1 MTLNP
6 GGNTLSPTFNH
17 VGFGLGKR
25 RLPVIE
31 QYTAP
36 DGVRF
41 YNTPTGEKY
50 PSVTTVLSI
59 LGREN
64 IAKWRE
70 RVGAENANTIA
81 RVAAGRGTGV
91 HNRIEAYLNNSPTA
105 VPARGKIG
113 DYSPL
118 VQEMFGSIRPEL
130 NRINNIHCQ
139 ETRMFSHHL
148 RMAGTVDC
156 IGEYDGRLSVIDFKT
171 STKPKREEWIHS
183 YFMQCAAYAIMY
195 EEITF
200 IPITQLV
207 VLVAVE
213 EDCTVQVFKQHR
225 DVWAK
230 PLLKVRE
237 QYEMENRALTE
248 ATT

>member
-1 MTLNP
+1 MVTMLNS
-6 GGNTLSPTFNH
+6 GLTTASPTKFQH
-17 VGFGLGKR
+17 LGFGLGQR
-25 RLPVIE
+25 RLPVLE

-50 PSVTTVLSI
+50 PSVTTVLSL

-64 IAKWRE
+64 IAKWRA
-70 RVGAENANTIA
+70 RVGAENATTIA
-81 RVAAGRGTGV
+81 RVAASRGTGV
-91 HNRIEAYLNNSPTA
+91 HNRIENYLNNVNDIQPPT
-105 VPARGKIG
+105 
-113 DYSPL
+113 PL
-118 VQEMFGSIRPEL
+118 VQEMFGSIRPDL
-130 NRINNIHCQ
+130 DRINNIHCQ

-195 EEITF
+195 EELTF

-225 DVWAK
+225 DNWAK

-237 QYEMENRALTE
+237 QYEMETRPLTPM
-248 ATT
+248 AI

>member
-1 MTLNP
+1 MLNS
-6 GGNTLSPTFNH
+6 GLTTASPTKFQH
-17 VGFGLGKR
+17 LGFGLGRR
-25 RLPVIE
+25 RLPVLE

-50 PSVTTVLSI
+50 PSVTTVLSL

-81 RVAAGRGTGV
+81 RVAASRGTGV
-91 HNRIEAYLNNSPTA
+91 HNRIENYLNNVNDIQPPT
-105 VPARGKIG
+105 
-113 DYSPL
+113 PL

-130 NRINNIHCQ
+130 DRINNIHCQ

-195 EEITF
+195 EELTF

-225 DVWAK
+225 DSWAK

-237 QYEMENRALTE
+237 QYEMETRPLTPT
-248 ATT
+248 AI

>member
-1 MTLNP
+1 M
-6 GGNTLSPTFNH
+6 TFNH

-25 RLPVIE
+25 RLPVLE

-50 PSVTTVLSI
+50 PSVTTVLSL
-59 LGREN
+59 LGREA
-64 IAKWRE
+64 IANWRK
-70 RVGAENANTIA
+70 RVGAENATTIA

-91 HNRIEAYLNNSPTA
+91 HNRIETYLNNVEGIHPPT
-105 VPARGKIG
+105 
-113 DYSPL
+113 PL

-130 NRINNIHCQ
+130 DKINNIHCQ

-195 EEITF
+195 EELAF

-225 DVWAK
+225 DNWAK

-237 QYEMENRALTE
+237 QYEMENRSLTE
-248 ATT
+248 AQV

>member
-1 MTLNP
+1 M
-6 GGNTLSPTFNH
+6 TFNH

-25 RLPVIE
+25 RLPVLE

-41 YNTPTGEKY
+41 YNTPSGEKY

-59 LGREN
+59 LGREA
-64 IAKWRE
+64 IANWRK

-91 HNRIEAYLNNSPTA
+91 HNRIETYLNNVEGIHPPT
-105 VPARGKIG
+105 
-113 DYSPL
+113 PL

-130 NRINNIHCQ
+130 DKINNIHCQ

-171 STKPKREEWIHS
+171 STKPKQEEWISS

-195 EEITF
+195 EEIAF

-225 DVWAK
+225 DNWAK

-237 QYEMENRALTE
+237 QYEMENRSLTE
-248 ATT
+248 AQV

>member
-1 MTLNP
+1 M
-6 GGNTLSPTFNH
+6 TFNH

-25 RLPVIE
+25 RLPVLE

-50 PSVTTVLSI
+50 PSVTTVRSL
-59 LGREN
+59 LGREA
-64 IAKWRE
+64 IANWRK

-91 HNRIEAYLNNSPTA
+91 HNRIETYLNNVEGIHPPT
-105 VPARGKIG
+105 
-113 DYSPL
+113 PL

-130 NRINNIHCQ
+130 DKIDNIHCQ

-156 IGEYDGRLSVIDFKT
+156 IGEYDGKLSVIDFKT
-171 STKPKREEWIHS
+171 STKPKREEWISS

-195 EEITF
+195 EEIAF

-225 DVWAK
+225 DNWAK
-230 PLLKVRE
+230 PLLQVRE
-237 QYEMENRALTE
+237 QYEMENRSLTE
-248 ATT
+248 AQV

>member
-1 MTLNP
+1 M
-6 GGNTLSPTFNH
+6 FNH
-17 VGFGLGKR
+17 LGFGLGKK
-25 RLPVIE
+25 RLPVLE

-50 PSVTTVLSI
+50 PSVTTILSL
-59 LGREN
+59 LGREG
-64 IAKWRE
+64 IAKWRA
-70 RVGAENANTIA
+70 RVGAENATTIA
-81 RVAAGRGTGV
+81 RVAASRGTGV
-91 HNRIEAYLNNSPTA
+91 HNRIENYLNNVNAIHPPT
-105 VPARGKIG
+105 
-113 DYSPL
+113 PL
-118 VQEMFGSIRPEL
+118 VAEMFGSIRPEL
-130 NRINNIHCQ
+130 DKINNIHCQ

-156 IGEYDGRLSVIDFKT
+156 IGEYDGKLSVIDFKT

-225 DVWAK
+225 DNWAK
-230 PLLKVRE
+230 PLLQVRD
-237 QYEMENRALTE
+237 QYEMENRSLTE
-248 ATT
+248 PLT

>member
-1 MTLNP
+1 M
-6 GGNTLSPTFNH
+6 TFNH
-17 VGFGLGKR
+17 VGFGLGQR
-25 RLPVIE
+25 RLPVLE

-36 DGVRF
+36 NGVRF

-50 PSVTTVLSI
+50 PSVTTVLSL
-59 LGREN
+59 LGREA
-64 IAKWRE
+64 IANWRK

-81 RVAAGRGTGV
+81 RVAASRGTGV
-91 HNRIEAYLNNSPTA
+91 HNHIENYLNNVNAIHPPT
-105 VPARGKIG
+105 
-113 DYSPL
+113 PL

-130 NRINNIHCQ
+130 NKINNIHCQ

-171 STKPKREEWIHS
+171 STKPKREEWITS

-195 EEITF
+195 EELAF

-213 EDCTVQVFKQHR
+213 EDSTVQVFKQHR
-225 DVWAK
+225 DTWAK
-230 PLLKVRE
+230 PLLKVRD
-237 QYEMENRALTE
+237 QYEMENPSLTE
-248 ATT
+248 AMV

>member
-1 MTLNP
+1 M
-6 GGNTLSPTFNH
+6 TFNH

-25 RLPVIE
+25 RLPVLE

-50 PSVTTVLSI
+50 PSVTTVLSL
-59 LGREN
+59 LGREA
-64 IAKWRE
+64 IANWRK
-70 RVGAENANTIA
+70 RVGAENATTIA
-81 RVAAGRGTGV
+81 RVAASRGTGV
-91 HNRIEAYLNNSPTA
+91 HNRIETYLNNVEGIHPPT
-105 VPARGKIG
+105 
-113 DYSPL
+113 PL

-130 NRINNIHCQ
+130 DKIDNIHCQ

-195 EEITF
+195 EELTF

-225 DVWAK
+225 DDWAK

-237 QYEMENRALTE
+237 QYEMENKSLTE
-248 ATT
+248 ATV

>member
-1 MTLNP
+1 M
-6 GGNTLSPTFNH
+6 TFNH
-17 VGFGLGKR
+17 VGFGLGQR
-25 RLPVIE
+25 RLPVLE

-50 PSVTTVLSI
+50 PSVTTVLSL
-59 LGREN
+59 LGREA
-64 IAKWRE
+64 IANWRK

-81 RVAAGRGTGV
+81 RVAASRGTGV
-91 HNRIEAYLNNSPTA
+91 HNHIENYLNNVNAIHPPT
-105 VPARGKIG
+105 
-113 DYSPL
+113 PL

-130 NRINNIHCQ
+130 NKIDNIHCQ

-156 IGEYDGRLSVIDFKT
+156 IGEYDGKLSVIDFKT
-171 STKPKREEWIHS
+171 STKPKKEEWISS

-225 DVWAK
+225 DNWAK

-237 QYEMENRALTE
+237 QYEMENQSLTE
-248 ATT
+248 VTI

>member
-1 MTLNP
+1 M
-6 GGNTLSPTFNH
+6 TFNH

-25 RLPVIE
+25 RLPVLE

-50 PSVTTVLSI
+50 PSVTTVLSL

-64 IAKWRE
+64 IAKWRK

-91 HNRIEAYLNNSPTA
+91 HNRIEHYLNNVNAIQPPT
-105 VPARGKIG
+105 
-113 DYSPL
+113 PL

-130 NRINNIHCQ
+130 DKIDNIHCQ

-156 IGEYDGRLSVIDFKT
+156 IGEYDGKLSVIDFKT
-171 STKPKREEWIHS
+171 STKPKREEWISS

-195 EEITF
+195 EEIAC
-200 IPITQLV
+200 IPVTQLV

-225 DVWAK
+225 DNWAK

-237 QYEMENRALTE
+237 QYEMENRSLTE
-248 ATT
+248 AQV

>member
-1 MTLNP
+1 MM
-6 GGNTLSPTFNH
+6 FNH

-25 RLPVIE
+25 RLPVLE

-50 PSVTTVLSI
+50 PSVTTVLSL
-59 LGREN
+59 LGRET
-64 IAKWRE
+64 IANWRK
-70 RVGAENANTIA
+70 RVGAENATTIA
-81 RVAAGRGTGV
+81 RVAASRGTGV
-91 HNRIEAYLNNSPTA
+91 HNRIETYLNNVEGIHPPT
-105 VPARGKIG
+105 
-113 DYSPL
+113 PL

-130 NRINNIHCQ
+130 DKINNIHCQ

-195 EEITF
+195 EELTF

-225 DVWAK
+225 DDWAK

-237 QYEMENRALTE
+237 QYEMENKSLTE
-248 ATT
+248 ATV

>member
-1 MTLNP
+1 M
-6 GGNTLSPTFNH
+6 TFNH

-25 RLPVIE
+25 RLPVLE

-50 PSVTTVLSI
+50 PSVTTVLSL
-59 LGREN
+59 LGREA
-64 IAKWRE
+64 IAKWRD
-70 RVGAENANTIA
+70 RVGAENASTIA

-91 HNRIEAYLNNSPTA
+91 HNRIEHYLNNQ
-105 VPARGKIG
+105 VPGRM
-113 DYSPL
+113 DTYNPL

-130 NRINNIHCQ
+130 DRINNIHCQ

-171 STKPKREEWIHS
+171 STKPKKEEWIHS

-225 DVWAK
+225 DNWAK

-237 QYEMENRALTE
+237 QYEMENRSLTE
-248 ATT
+248 ATV

>member
-1 MTLNP
+1 M
-6 GGNTLSPTFNH
+6 TFNH

-25 RLPVIE
+25 RLPVLE

-41 YNTPTGEKY
+41 YNTPSGEKY

-59 LGREN
+59 LGREA
-64 IAKWRE
+64 IANWRK
-70 RVGAENANTIA
+70 RVGAENATTIA

-91 HNRIEAYLNNSPTA
+91 HNRIEHYLNNVNAIDP
-105 VPARGKIG
+105 PN
-113 DYSPL
+113 PL

-130 NRINNIHCQ
+130 DRINNIHCQ
-139 ETRMFSHHL
+139 ETRLFSHHL

-171 STKPKREEWIHS
+171 STKPKREEWISS

-195 EEITF
+195 EELAF

-225 DVWAK
+225 DTWAK

-248 ATT
+248 AQV

>member
-1 MTLNP
+1 M
-6 GGNTLSPTFNH
+6 TFNH

-25 RLPVIE
+25 RLPVLE

-50 PSVTTVLSI
+50 PSVTTVLSL

-81 RVAAGRGTGV
+81 RVAASRGTGV
-91 HNRIEAYLNNSPTA
+91 HNRIENYLNNVNAIQPPT
-105 VPARGKIG
+105 
-113 DYSPL
+113 PL

-130 NRINNIHCQ
+130 DRINNIHCQ
-139 ETRMFSHHL
+139 ETRLFSHHL

-171 STKPKREEWIHS
+171 STKPKREEWISS

-195 EEITF
+195 EELAF

-225 DVWAK
+225 DTWAK

-237 QYEMENRALTE
+237 QYEMENQSLTE
-248 ATT
+248 AQV

>member
-1 MTLNP
+1 M
-6 GGNTLSPTFNH
+6 TFNH
-17 VGFGLGKR
+17 VVLGLGKI
-25 RLPVIE
+25 RLPDLE
-31 QYTAP
+31 QNTAP

-50 PSVTTVLSI
+50 PSVTTVLSL

-81 RVAAGRGTGV
+81 RVAASRGTGV
-91 HNRIEAYLNNSPTA
+91 HNRIENYLNNVNAIQPPT
-105 VPARGKIG
+105 
-113 DYSPL
+113 PL

-130 NRINNIHCQ
+130 DRINNIHCQ
-139 ETRMFSHHL
+139 ETRLFSHHL

-171 STKPKREEWIHS
+171 STKPKREEWISS

-195 EEITF
+195 EELTF
-200 IPITQLV
+200 IPVTQLV

-225 DVWAK
+225 DDWTK

-237 QYEMENRALTE
+237 QYEMENRSLTE

>member
-1 MTLNP
+1 MVTMLNS
-6 GGNTLSPTFNH
+6 GLTTASPTKFQH
-17 VGFGLGKR
+17 LGFGLGRR
-25 RLPVIE
+25 RLPVLE

-50 PSVTTVLSI
+50 PSVTTVLSL

-81 RVAAGRGTGV
+81 RVAASRGTGV
-91 HNRIEAYLNNSPTA
+91 HNRIENYLNNVNDIQPPT
-105 VPARGKIG
+105 
-113 DYSPL
+113 PL

-130 NRINNIHCQ
+130 DRINNIHCQ

-195 EEITF
+195 EELTF

-225 DVWAK
+225 DSWAK

-237 QYEMENRALTE
+237 QYEMETRPLTPT
-248 ATT
+248 AI